1 MSYSKVKAALGG
13 AVRRFARTVHWLVAC
28 SVMALAAC
36 EGAQTHQIA
45 EQKPQ
50 VEPDWWREMVMSGQD
65 RLHEAIV
72 RACPV
77 QGFLSNDKC
86 VKAKIFESFAKQ
98 NDAGKHCLN
107 EDDTGWFFI
116 CVASFTATQ
125 RTYQTMGVDPQG
137 VMDWDDSF
145 ESMNGLHRL
154 MAARLI
160 AKCPDMAE
168 ADCVARE
175 LAVMLAMTPDEARY
189 CVRTTDVTDAVR
201 CGAALIRLEIYKTA
215 QKDVG

>member
-1 MSYSKVKAALGG
+1 M
-13 AVRRFARTVHWLVAC
+13 
-28 SVMALAAC
+28 
-36 EGAQTHQIA
+36 
-45 EQKPQ
+45 
-50 VEPDWWREMVMSGQD
+50 
-65 RLHEAIV
+65 
-72 RACPV
+72 
-77 QGFLSNDKC
+77 
-86 VKAKIFESFAKQ
+86 KAKTLESFAKQ

-116 CVASFTATQ
+116 CVASFTSTQ

-145 ESMNGLHRL
+145 ESMNGLRRL

-189 CVRTTDVTDAVR
+189 CVRTTEVTDAVR
-201 CGAALIRLEIYKTA
+201 CSAALIRLEIYKTA